1 MKIYH
6 PVCYKEQDNPSHYM
20 KIYLPDEG
28 DSFPVFLFF
37 HGGGI
42 VHGSEDIGSYWGR
55 YLTEHGVAVVS
66 ANYRLY
72 PDAKFPEFI
81 QDAADA
87 VAWVKN
93 DMKQYCNVEGIYVG
107 GSSAGGYLSMM
118 LCFDTQYLKN
128 AGLDP
133 MDVSGYVFNAGQPTT
148 HFSVLKE
155 RGFSKDRQIIDDAA
169 PIFHVGKEKKYPDM
183 MILVADDDMKNRY
196 EQTLLLLDTLRWN
209 GHENFE
215 FHCLRAMHCGYDNRM
230 DENGESI
237 FGGFVLKLI
246 NQVTGK
252 GAEK

>member
-1 MKIYH
+1 MRTYTKL
-6 PVCYKEQDNPSHYM
+6 CYKEQVNPAHYM
-20 KIYLPDEG
+20 ELYLPDSG
-28 DSFPVFLFF
+28 DSFPVFVYF

-42 VHGSEDIGSYWGR
+42 VHGSEDISSYWPG

-93 DMKQYCNVEGIYVG
+93 EMKEYCNVESIYVG

-118 LCFDTQYLKN
+118 LCFDRQYLEN

-148 HFSVLKE
+148 HFNVLKE
-155 RGFSKDRQIIDDAA
+155 RGYGRDRQIIDDAA
-169 PIFHVGKEKKYPDM
+169 PIYHVGKEKKYPPM

-196 EQTLLLLDTLRWN
+196 EQTLLLMDTLRWN

-215 FHCLRAMHCGYDNRM
+215 FHCLRASHCGYDNRL

-237 FGGFVLKLI
+237 FGGFILKLI
-246 NQVTGK
+246 NNATGK
-252 GAEK
+252 EAKQ